1 MSVIAALWSRNLKAF
16 LRNRTALVF
25 SFMFP
30 LLFIY
35 IFAGI
40 FKLDYI
46 ENPVAFMVA
55 GIIITVVF
63 ESSIRISSS
72 TIDDMTG
79 GFMKEVLVSPVS
91 RVNIAIGQFISSATI
106 ATIQGLVIY
115 IIGLFLG
122 LSLTPL
128 ALLLAIPA
136 MIFVG
141 LVFSGFGLFLATKAK
156 DIQTFQ
162 AISMAITMPLMFLSG
177 AYIPLS
183 MLPTEMQ
190 WVAYFNP
197 MTYAVVLFRV
207 ISLGKLGVS
216 DADLAAE
223 GLAIEIGGLVIGPF
237 IAAVILAVFGILFL
251 ILSTVSFL
259 RTDFSKM
266 NRNKNDSLE
275 F

>member
-1 MSVIAALWSRNLKAF
+1 MRVIGALWLRNVKAF

-25 SFMFP
+25 SMIFP

-46 ENPVAFMVA
+46 ENPIAFMVA

-63 ESSIRISSS
+63 ESTIRISSS

-91 RVNIAIGQFISSATI
+91 RTHIAMGQFVSSATI
-106 ATIQGLVIY
+106 ATFQGLIIY

-128 ALLLAIPA
+128 ALILAIPA

-141 LVFSGFGLFLATKAK
+141 LVFSGFGLFLSTKAK

-183 MLPTEMQ
+183 LLPGEMQ

-197 MTYAVVLFRV
+197 MTYAVVLFRA
-207 ISLGKLGVS
+207 IALGKLGLS
-216 DADLAAE
+216 DTELVAE
-223 GLAIEIGGLVIGPF
+223 GLAIEIGSVVIGPLM
-237 IAAVILAVFGILFL
+237 AAVILIVFGILFL
-251 ILSTVSFL
+251 VLSTVSFL

-266 NRNKNDSLE
+266 NRNKNDSIDL
-275 F
+275 

>member
-1 MSVIAALWSRNLKAF
+1 MRVIGALWLRNLKAF
-16 LRNRTALVF
+16 FRNRTVLVF
-25 SFMFP
+25 SLLFP

-35 IFAGI
+35 IFSGI
-40 FKLDYI
+40 FRLDYI
-46 ENPVAFMVA
+46 ENPLAFMIA
-55 GIIITVVF
+55 GIIIMVVF
-63 ESSIRISSS
+63 ESAVRIASS

-91 RVNIAIGQFISSATI
+91 RVDIAIGQFISSATI
-106 ATIQGLVIY
+106 ATIQALIIY
-115 IIGLFLG
+115 SIGLFLG

-162 AISMAITMPLMFLSG
+162 AITMAIMMPLMFISG

-183 MLPTEMQ
+183 LLPMEIQ

-207 ISLGKLGVS
+207 IALGKFGLS
-216 DADLAAE
+216 DPELLAE
-223 GLAIEIGGLVIGPF
+223 GLAIEMGGFIIGPI

-251 ILSTVSFL
+251 ILSTISFM